1 MAENHQLRVLLP
13 SRPEDNLEDVSRV
26 LRAMLPVGVTHVRRL
41 YVHRPITADFYFP
54 DGYARLQEITRLEF
68 DAENATRIETERG
81 MKPLAAE
88 GFQVSAEVIR
98 GTPTE
103 EILREASF
111 WRADL
116 VGVRT
121 RSLAAEDQRIG
132 GMASALLYHGTCPV
146 LMHHA
151 VPPGYRIRRILIPTD
166 FSEASR
172 RSADWALALAGM
184 TGAEPIL
191 LHVIARRANRH
202 GIDPD
207 ELSEIAAGEI
217 EAWRRRLDPML
228 PGLASEA
235 LVVAAETPAEGILS
249 FARERD
255 CDLIVLSAT
264 GVSAVRA
271 ILVGS
276 NTRKVVRASACPV
289 LVVPASNRVTAEAF
303 LRKVQAFARGGAAR
317 EGGGTTPAGAEK
329 EEPGKRFRRVLVATD
344 LTPASTPAVK
354 KAIGLAAENAAELI
368 LAHAYQPPSL
378 ILEGYV
384 PPATYDSWDE
394 SIQSDARKRLQP
406 YLDEAEKAGVPVR
419 VLILTGAPEEAII
432 GAAKDCGAD
441 LVVMGTHG
449 RTGVPRFF
457 LGSVASRVI
466 STAPCPVMTVHAEN
480 SQDSRVESQES
491 RAKSWRP
498 VATRGQRDDDA

>member
-1 MAENHQLRVLLP
+1 MAENQRIRVLLP

-26 LRAMLPVGVTHVRRL
+26 LRALVPAAAAHVRRF
-41 YVHRPITADFYFP
+41 YVHRPIAADFYIP
-54 DGYARLQEITRLEF
+54 DSYPRLEEISQLEF
-68 DAENATRIETERG
+68 DAENATRIETERE

-88 GFQVSAEVIR
+88 GFQVSAEVVR

-103 EILREASF
+103 EILREASL
-111 WRADL
+111 WRAEL
-116 VGVRT
+116 VAVRT

-146 LMHHA
+146 LTHHG

-172 RSADWALALAGM
+172 RSAEWALALAGM

-191 LHVIARRANRH
+191 LHVIARRAYRH
-202 GIDPD
+202 GLVPD
-207 ELSEIAAGEI
+207 ELSEIAAGEV
-217 EAWRRRLDPML
+217 EAWRRRLDPAP
-228 PGLASEA
+228 PGLVKDA
-235 LVVAAETPAEGILS
+235 LVIPADTPAEGILS
-249 FARERD
+249 FAKQRR
-255 CDLIVLSAT
+255 CDLIVLAAT

-271 ILVGS
+271 MLLGS
-276 NTRKVVRASACPV
+276 NTRKVVRASKCPV
-289 LVVPASNRVTAEAF
+289 LVVPASNRVAAGSL
-303 LRKVQAFARGGAAR
+303 LRKARALLPEGAPR
-317 EGGGTTPAGAEK
+317 EAAGKTPAAGK
-329 EEPGKRFRRVLVATD
+329 EEPRKRFRRVLVATD

-354 KAIGLAAENAAELI
+354 KAIGLAAESGAELI

-394 SIQSDARKRLQP
+394 SIQSDARRKLQP
-406 YLDEAEKAGVPVR
+406 SLDEAEKAGVAAR
-419 VLILTGAPEEAII
+419 GLILTGAPEEAII
-432 GAAKDCGAD
+432 GAARDCGAD

-449 RTGVPRFF
+449 RTGMPRFF

-466 STAPCPVMTVHAEN
+466 STSPCPVMTVGGGVGRN
-480 SQDSRVESQES
+480 ES
-491 RAKSWRP
+491 RIESLAP
-498 VATRGQRDDDA
+498 GV

>member
-1 MAENHQLRVLLP
+1 MAENQRIRVLLP

-26 LRAMLPVGVTHVRRL
+26 LRALVPAAAAHVRRL
-41 YVHRPITADFYFP
+41 YVHRPVAADFYIP
-54 DGYARLQEITRLEF
+54 DSYPRLQEIAQLEF
-68 DAENATRIETERG
+68 DAENATRIETERE
-81 MKPLAAE
+81 MKALAAE
-88 GFQVSAEVIR
+88 GFEVSAEVIR
-98 GTPTE
+98 GTPTD

-111 WRADL
+111 WRAEL
-116 VGVRT
+116 VAVRT

-146 LMHHA
+146 LTHHA
-151 VPPGYRIRRILIPTD
+151 VPSGYRIRRILIPTD

-172 RSADWALALAGM
+172 RSAEWALALAGM
-184 TGAEPIL
+184 TRAEPIL
-191 LHVIARRANRH
+191 LHVIARRAYRH

-207 ELSEIAAGEI
+207 ELSEIAAAEV

-228 PGLASEA
+228 PGLVRDA
-235 LVVAAETPAEGILS
+235 LVIAAETPAAGILA
-249 FARERD
+249 FAKERH
-255 CDLIVLSAT
+255 CDLIVLAAT

-271 ILVGS
+271 MLLGS
-276 NTRKVVRASACPV
+276 NTRKVVRASQCPV
-289 LVVPASNRVTAEAF
+289 LVVPASNRVTAESF
-303 LRKVQAFARGGAAR
+303 LRKARRLLPGGAPR
-317 EGGGTTPAGAEK
+317 EVAGKTPAGAGK
-329 EEPGKRFRRVLVATD
+329 EEPRKRFRRVLVATD

-354 KAIGLAAENAAELI
+354 KAIGLAAESGAELI

-394 SIQSDARKRLQP
+394 SVQSEARRRLQP
-406 YLDEAEKAGVPVR
+406 SLDEAQKAGVTAR
-419 VLILTGAPEEAII
+419 GLILTGAPEEAII
-432 GAAKDCGAD
+432 GAARDCDAD

-466 STAPCPVMTVHAEN
+466 STAPCPVMTVGRAVEGQE
-480 SQDSRVESQES
+480 SGVESL
-491 RAKSWRP
+491 AP
-498 VATRGQRDDDA
+498 GA

>member
-1 MAENHQLRVLLP
+1 MAEDQRIRVLLP

-26 LRAMLPVGVTHVRRL
+26 LRALVPAAATHVRRL
-41 YVHRPITADFYFP
+41 YVHRPVTADFYIP
-54 DGYARLQEITRLEF
+54 DSYSRIQEISQLEF
-68 DAENATRIETERG
+68 DAENATRIETERE
-81 MKPLAAE
+81 MKSLAAE

-103 EILREASF
+103 EILQEATF

-121 RSLAAEDQRIG
+121 RSLAAEDQGIG

-146 LMHHA
+146 LTHHA

-172 RSADWALALAGM
+172 RSAHWALALAGV

-191 LHVIARRANRH
+191 LHVIARRAYRH

-207 ELSEIAAGEI
+207 ELSEIAAREV
-217 EAWRRRLDPML
+217 EAWRSRLDPML
-228 PGLASEA
+228 PGLVSDA
-235 LVVAAETPAEGILS
+235 LVIAAETPTEGILS
-249 FARERD
+249 FAKERS
-255 CDLIVLSAT
+255 CDLIVLAAT
-264 GVSAVRA
+264 GASAVRA
-271 ILVGS
+271 MLLGS

-303 LRKVQAFARGGAAR
+303 LRKARALAAGGAPR
-317 EGGGTTPAGAEK
+317 EGAGKSPAGAEK
-329 EEPGKRFRRVLVATD
+329 EEPPKRFRRVLVATD

-354 KAIGLAAENAAELI
+354 KAIGLAAESGAELI

-394 SIQSDARKRLQP
+394 SIQSDVRRKLQP
-406 YLDEAEKAGVPVR
+406 YLDDAEKAGVTAR
-419 VLILTGAPEEAII
+419 VLILTGTPEEAII
-432 GAAKDCGAD
+432 GAARDCDAD

-466 STAPCPVMTVHAEN
+466 STAPCPVMTVGRAVEG
-480 SQDSRVESQES
+480 QESRVESLVPG
-491 RAKSWRP
+491 A
-498 VATRGQRDDDA
+498 